1 MICFLKLYEL
11 IMVIVYIVI
20 LYINELFYN
29 LGKKIQGL
37 YLDSLYEIVFDSLEY

>member
-1 MICFLKLYEL
+1 MIVYNIYIVSVCFYDMFFEVMNL

-29 LGKKIQGL
+29 LGNKI
-37 YLDSLYEIVFDSLEY
+37 